1 VSGQSL
7 FQREGRNPLKS
18 ESPNTSSSS
27 DMPIS
32 PKVREG
38 EKDGGGGGRRVM
50 GGYRR
55 GGRVEWRV
63 RRVKQISRLR
73 KQHHQES

>member
-1 VSGQSL
+1 M
-7 FQREGRNPLKS
+7 N
-18 ESPNTSSSS
+18 
-27 DMPIS
+27 
-32 PKVREG
+32 G
-38 EKDGGGGGRRVM
+38 EERKTVEEEGGGRRVM

-73 KQHHQES
+73 K